1 MKNNKNLDI
10 ISSIQAEK
18 EENQDTKVIHI
29 LLI

>member
-10 ISSIQAEK
+10 ISSIKAEK

>member
-18 EENQDTKVIHI
+18 EANQDTKVIHI